1 MNGYSARL
9 LCNHSLRIS
18 SVRLSNFIVTL
29 ILMALVNPVFATE
42 QKQDVFKAPTASSLF
57 VASAGEVVV
66 TFLSKSAAY
75 SDDIFLEGS
84 STKIFNNQTA
94 TAGQQYSL
102 GSFQAGTELVFRLFV
117 NNTGYSF
124 YNGKAENNPDNKLHA
139 AYKKSGHDSMIVGF
153 EDIFKGGDKDY
164 NDVVFS
170 VSNVTIRP
178 PVPEPDVYAL
188 MLVGLLMLG
197 STRFKKS

>member
-1 MNGYSARL
+1 
-9 LCNHSLRIS
+9 
-18 SVRLSNFIVTL
+18 VRLSNFVVILLLMIFVTP
-29 ILMALVNPVFATE
+29 ALATGK
-42 QKQDVFKAPTASSLF
+42 KQDTFKAGSASLF

-84 STKIFNNQTA
+84 STRILNNQTA
-94 TAGQQYSL
+94 IAGQQFSL

-124 YNGKAENNPDNKLHA
+124 YNGSADNNPDSVLHT
-139 AYKKSGHDSMIVGF
+139 AYKKLGNNYIVVGF

-164 NDVVFS
+164 NDVIFS
-170 VSNVTIRP
+170 VSNVTTRA
-178 PVPEPDVYAL
+178 PVPEPEMY
-188 MLVGLLMLG
+188 LLMLMG
-197 STRFKKS
+197 LVMISRVKRNKIK